1 MRINMPRL
9 SRMVHLIQDIMNTP
23 YVEEKHDGFI
33 KYHNDD
39 FEILKQRTFYVVV
52 DKRQG
57 NNRKVYT
64 SLDVAH
70 KYIVRS

>member
-1 MRINMPRL
+1 MPRL
-9 SRMVHLIQDIMNTP
+9 SRMVHLIQDIMNNP
-23 YVEEKHDGFI
+23 YVVEKYDGFV

-39 FEILKQRTFYVVV
+39 FEILKQRTFYLVI
-52 DKRQG
+52 DKRIAD
-57 NNRKVYT
+57 NRKVYT